1 MMNVAE
7 LLTKQAKDH
16 PGRQAI
22 IDAKLGHRRVF
33 TFGEIQE
40 QVDYCC
46 RTLRCHGVKRGHSVL
61 LVHQISA
68 PLYIA
73 LAALLRLGATAVFLD
88 PSANQSFI
96 EACFDLLKIDAL
108 ITSPPGALLPL
119 FSKPLRRIPLRFTTG
134 AGLPAVPSII
144 ARRGRGVR
152 PAAHV
157 SEAVDCGSSTGKS
170 VISSGHP
177 VLVPDE
183 TAALV
188 TFTSGS
194 TGQPKAIVRSHA
206 FLKNQLLLLKDDMSM
221 NEGEI
226 DCTNLPIF
234 VLANLA
240 SGITSVIPQ
249 ADLRAPGDI
258 DAAPVVVQL
267 YLNQVNRMTASP
279 AFLSTICRYCQKHSI
294 TLDSLQKIYTGGGPV
309 FPKLLQD
316 LRAIAPN
323 AAIHAVYGSTE
334 AEPIAKIDYRDI
346 APQDIDKMRHGGGL
360 LVGLPHQR
368 LKVRIERRQE
378 DNAIG
383 EIVVTG
389 KHVIKGYLH
398 GKGDSETKFVA
409 DGEIWHRTGDA
420 GYFDDQGRLWLV
432 GRRSAE
438 IKDQF
443 GSIYP
448 FQIESAAC
456 ERNFVKHAACVAH
469 NGRRT
474 LVLEVLPDQAGSLKL
489 DALRRDLSWAHID
502 ELTLIEKMP
511 VDGRHNSKILYSAVE
526 QHLVD
531 VGNRRSRFGC

>member
-7 LLTKQAKDH
+7 LLTKQAKQH
-16 PGRQAI
+16 PERQAI
-22 IDAKLGHRRVF
+22 IDAKLGLRRIF
-33 TFGEIQE
+33 TFSKMEE
-40 QVDYCC
+40 QVDYCS
-46 RTLRCHGVKRGHSVL
+46 RTLRAHGIKCGDSVL

-68 PLYIA
+68 ELYIA
-73 LAALLRLGATAVFLD
+73 LIALLRLGATPVFLD

-134 AGLPAVPSII
+134 AGMPGVPSII
-144 ARRGRGVR
+144 ARRGRGVN
-152 PAAHV
+152 PAAHTSRSIV
-157 SEAVDCGSSTGKS
+157 
-170 VISSGHP
+170 SSGDP
-177 VLVPDE
+177 LLVPDE

-194 TGQPKAIVRSHA
+194 TGQPKAIVRSHG

-221 NEGEI
+221 NEGEV

-249 ADLRAPGDI
+249 ADLRAPGAI

-279 AFLSTICRYCQKHSI
+279 AFLSTICRYCQKHAI

-346 APQDIDKMRHGGGL
+346 TPQDIDKMRHGGGL
-360 LVGLPHQR
+360 LVGLPHQG

-378 DNAIG
+378 ANAIG

-438 IKDQF
+438 ILDQF

-469 NGRRT
+469 RGRRT
-474 LVLEVLPDQAGSLKL
+474 LVLEVYPEQAGSLKL
-489 DALRRDLSWAHID
+489 DSLRRDLSWAHID

-511 VDGRHNSKILYSAVE
+511 VDGRHNSKILYAAVE

-531 VGNRRSRFGC
+531 VGNRSSRLGR